1 MGRDDF
7 MRFGMSEETTHRLWD
22 NDEDQIW
29 DYYEYVLE
37 ETMRVNLK
45 ESE

>member
-1 MGRDDF
+1 
-7 MRFGMSEETTHRLWD
+7 MRFGMSEETANRLWD

-37 ETMRVNLK
+37 ETMRINLK

>member
-1 MGRDDF
+1 

-45 ESE
+45 ES